1 MGFYEYRATRIDGA
15 DQRMDAYAGQVVVV
29 VNTASKCG
37 FTPQFGELEA
47 LYKRYQAEG
56 LMIIGFPCNQFSNQ
70 EPGTNEDIASFCD
83 LTYGVTFP
91 MFSKI
96 EVNGPN
102 THPLYRFLKK
112 EAKGTLGN
120 TIKWNFTKFLIGRDG
135 KVLKR
140 YSPNVRPM
148 EMEAAI
154 VEALKA
160 PYEQ

>member
-15 DQRMDAYAGQVVVV
+15 DQRMDAYVGQVVVV

-47 LYKRYQAEG
+47 LYKRYQGEG
-56 LMIIGFPCNQFSNQ
+56 LMILGFPCNHLQSRTRNH
-70 EPGTNEDIASFCD
+70 EDIASFVIY
-83 LTYGVTFP
+83 LWVTFP
-91 MFSKI
+91 MLPKI
-96 EVNGPN
+96 EVMGEYPS
-102 THPLYRFLKK
+102 LYRFLKK

-140 YSPNVRPM
+140 FAPNVRPM

>member
-91 MFSKI
+91 MFAKI

-112 EAKGTLGN
+112 EAKGMLGN

-140 YSPNVRPM
+140 FAPNVRPM